1 MKEKIMDIM
10 QEYGYSSQRAV
21 ARALH
26 EKVEYYMK
34 RRSGPRTTAVFF
46 NQILLGRRP
55 MPSNLAN
62 GLVELCKGDGRLTS
76 LLEHTE
82 ASKTKG
88 NVAYHLT
95 EVFGQYYNRLKD
107 HYVSIGDSEKL
118 KLLTDFQSF
127 VRNHTGL
134 EARVNEGAEQES

>member
-1 MKEKIMDIM
+1 MKEKVMDIM
-10 QEYGYSSQRAV
+10 QEYGYSSQIAI

-26 EKVEYYMK
+26 EKIKYYRNGK
-34 RRSGPRTTAVFF
+34 SSPRTTAVFL

-55 MPSNLAN
+55 MPSNLAD
-62 GLVELCKGDGRLTS
+62 GLVELCDGEERLIS
-76 LLEHTE
+76 LLEHTGV
-82 ASKTKG
+82 SKTKG

-95 EVFGQYYNRLKD
+95 EVFGQYYDQLKS

-127 VRNHTGL
+127 VRSHTGL